1 MPKVVA
7 LRLDDNAY
15 RELREAAEA
24 ERRSLSNLIVWAAL
38 AKIREQKFVADP
50 ETTENLSDERLSK
63 KLRSGS
69 RDARE
74 RKGRFVD

>member
-1 MPKVVA
+1 MSKVVT
-7 LRLDDNAY
+7 LRLDDDVY

-38 AKIREQKFVADP
+38 AKIREQMFADDP
-50 ETTENLSDERLSK
+50 ETTEILSDERLLK
-63 KLRSGS
+63 KLRAGS
-69 RDARE
+69 REAQE